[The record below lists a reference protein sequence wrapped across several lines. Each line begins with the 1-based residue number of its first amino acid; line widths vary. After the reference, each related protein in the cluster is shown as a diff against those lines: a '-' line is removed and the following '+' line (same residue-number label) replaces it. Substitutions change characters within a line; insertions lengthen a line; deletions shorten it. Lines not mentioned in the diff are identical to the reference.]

1 MVDAPAVGS
10 GGKAAGR
17 NLGAGLG
24 TTAVPQQRKN
34 TVQNAIALFLSLQF
48 PRRFTYYL
56 RWEDGRGGEGRRRT
70 ADPPSSLPSFKRKGI
85 SPLMPFDTS
94 HL

>member
-48 PRRFTYYL
+48 PRRFTYFL
-56 RWEDGRGGEGRRRT
+56 RWEGPGREEGGGPT
-70 ADPPSSLPSFKRKGI
+70 FLPLSLP
-85 SPLMPFDTS
+85 PF
-94 HL
+94 